1 MLLCDRPRA
10 PRRVRPNDG
19 RDRQT
24 RRLAPRVLLS
34 DSAGRRRPTVPDGPE
49 RGAAPLRG
57 AVQDRAR
64 RGAVLLGGATSGP
77 GMDGPL
83 PQDVLTLR
91 PLFAPRRYRDMR
103 TLRIVLALGLVGAV
117 AVVAVAASP
126 LHAPAP
132 TMKIGVPSRPTGPF
146 LD

>member
-34 DSAGRRRPTVPDGPE
+34 DSAGGRRPTVPDGPE

-64 RGAVLLGGATSGP
+64 RGAVALGGAASGA
-77 GMDGPL
+77 GMEGPL
-83 PQDVLTLR
+83 PQEVVTVR
-91 PLFAPRRYRDMR
+91 PLFGPRGEPR
-103 TLRIVLALGLVGAV
+103 LG
-117 AVVAVAASP
+117 S
-126 LHAPAP
+126 
-132 TMKIGVPSRPTGPF
+132 
-146 LD
+146 